1 MKLKYLL
8 TICLISSV
16 GTAFGGDLNKLY
28 ANDYKTF
35 WQQRTENK
43 EKTLSCS
50 SPSNTAAFISD
61 AVETM
66 GNAEVTEAN
75 AEEIEKLA
83 ISKPKCFLEGL
94 QKLSRE
100 KQKKIIKSFIIN
112 PIFTDKNA
120 IDKSLN
126 SAWNNG
132 EYQVQKQIFN
142 EAKNSR

>member
-1 MKLKYLL
+1 
-8 TICLISSV
+8 
-16 GTAFGGDLNKLY
+16 
-28 ANDYKTF
+28 
-35 WQQRTENK
+35 
-43 EKTLSCS
+43 
-50 SPSNTAAFISD
+50 
-61 AVETM
+61 M